1 MKKLTSMMMAALLYP
16 AVAHAS
22 DGCKVEDWKWS
33 NPIPTMLVIEG
44 VTTCEA
50 GSIILRL
57 YEGEGGAFIGVERAF
72 IRGYTFKALRTATNK
87 PKALFVKYVIK
98 ER

>member
-1 MKKLTSMMMAALLYP
+1 MKKLILILIAGLLYP

-33 NPIPTMLVIEG
+33 TPLSTMLVIEG

-98 ER
+98 GR